1 MLKNDLFSHKDIL
14 SLSRFCTKRV
24 ARLHSFPYFSSML
37 AAICWALMKVV
48 FHLVDSRHG
57 PVDQDIQLMELM
69 ARRDPAKHPVTYVVV
84 LTKADKRSSQLRG
97 TLEKINAALEE
108 SGCDAATTPVLLTS
122 ANSRLGRDHM
132 WRYLRIAADPGFF
145 EQ

>member
-1 MLKNDLFSHKDIL
+1 
-14 SLSRFCTKRV
+14 
-24 ARLHSFPYFSSML
+24 ML
-37 AAICWALMKVV
+37 AALCWALMKVV